1 MLESLKVQN
10 FALIKE
16 ANVEFDNNLNV
27 LTGETGSGK
36 SILIDSINLCLGMRA
51 SKDLMRNENEDTIV
65 SIVFKVD
72 DDNVI
77 EQIRQLDIPID
88 ETKKVIIYRKITKDK
103 NISKINDENCTL
115 LKIKEV
121 TELLIDIYGQHDSET
136 LRKNNNHI
144 DFLDEYSGIEVFN
157 LKNKISNLYDE
168 YHLFKDKLNEFNLD
182 ERIRLREIDILE
194 YEIKEIEE
202 AKLKEGE
209 EEELAEKYKFIN
221 NYKNIFESISATK
234 NILQDVNID
243 LAIRELKTALK
254 FDKSVENIY
263 NALIDASN
271 IVNDNIKELD
281 DLISDFEYDEKSF
294 DTIDKRLEVIRSVTK
309 KYNNSVSESFK
320 ALEEKRIRL
329 NELMNYEDEK
339 AKVID
344 EINKKYEILLTLCKQ
359 LSDLRQKSAIQ
370 FENELI
376 KELKDLGFLD
386 VKFNIVISDKKDVSR
401 EGIDDV
407 KFFISLNTGEKIKPL
422 SDIASGGELSRIMLS
437 IKTLLSNGM
446 GTETLIFD
454 EVDAG
459 ISGITASK
467 VAIKLNKISKNH
479 QVILI
484 THLPQIAAM
493 ADHHFEIKKKVIND
507 RTETF
512 INKLDEKGMIN
523 EIGRLIGDGDM
534 TPNVISSAKELK
546 NKAKQYKT

>member
-234 NILQDVNID
+234 NILQDGNID

-281 DLISDFEYDEKSF
+281 NLISDFEYDEKSF